1 MTRRFAVLSVDLDTA
16 ARGTGAAP
24 SPEQC
29 AALVAGAYTNT
40 LPRLLAL
47 LEKLGVPAV
56 FYVVARDLRS
66 PSCASAL
73 ADAARHG
80 HEVANHSLSHDR
92 VLADAPEDIFALD
105 LAESTRLIE
114 AATGKAPVSFR
125 MPGSVLRP
133 GPLAVLARC
142 GYLCDSSLNAS
153 FPYNA
158 AKKMQALFSRGPAAP
173 VQEFSSRQAPHEPYR
188 PEAGNVFHAGIAK
201 DGIIE
206 YPLTPMPLAGL
217 PFMNYF
223 LSHMPEH
230 IALSLARRTCAAHS
244 FVTLTTHDHEFAAAG
259 DFACSM
265 PGGMA
270 SRHVS
275 LPLEERLRR
284 FSALVG
290 LLKRDF
296 EFITPAKHAALIAGG
311 EVVL

>member
-29 AALVAGAYTNT
+29 AALVAGAYVNT
-40 LPRLLAL
+40 LPRLLGL
-47 LEKLGVPAV
+47 LDKLAVPAV
-56 FYVVARDLRS
+56 FYSVARDLCS
-66 PSCASAL
+66 PACAAAL
-73 ADAARHG
+73 ADAARRG

-92 VLADAPEDIFALD
+92 ALADAPEDIFAID

-114 AATGKAPVSFR
+114 AATGKVPVSFR
-125 MPGSVLRP
+125 MPGAVLRP
-133 GPLAVLARC
+133 GPLAVLTRC
-142 GYLCDSSLNAS
+142 GYLCDSSLNS
-153 FPYNA
+153 SLPYNA
-158 AKKMQALFSRGPAAP
+158 AKKIQALFSRGPSAP
-173 VQEFSSRQAPHEPYR
+173 VQEFSSWHAPHEPYR
-188 PEAGNVFHAGIAK
+188 PQAGNVFHSAK
-201 DGIIE
+201 TRGGIIE

-223 LSHMPEH
+223 LSQMPENM
-230 IALSLARRTCAAHS
+230 ALYLARRTCAVHS
-244 FVTLTTHDHEFAAAG
+244 FVTLTAHDHEFAIEG
-259 DFACSM
+259 DCACSM